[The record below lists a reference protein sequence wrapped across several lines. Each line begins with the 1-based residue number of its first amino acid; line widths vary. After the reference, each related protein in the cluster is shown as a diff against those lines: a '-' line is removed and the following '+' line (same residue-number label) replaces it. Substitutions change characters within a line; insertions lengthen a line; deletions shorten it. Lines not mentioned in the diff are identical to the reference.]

1 MDDQHDEIL
10 VRRSR
15 AEMDGGAA
23 RFEFERPGVRPS
35 DVVSRPSRRW
45 RLRWLFWVLLVLAI
59 VGAVAWYYPRPESQ
73 PKTAGRS
80 QFGGPVPV
88 GVATV
93 QKGDMPVTLT
103 GLGTVTPLATV
114 TVKTQINGYLTQV
127 AFQEGQMVKKGDFL
141 AQIDPRPYQVA
152 LEQAE
157 GQLAKDQALLK
168 NAQLDLVRYNTLVAQ
183 NSVATQTRD
192 TQVSLVAQDQAAI
205 KTDQAQV
212 DAQKLNLVYAH
223 IVSPVTGRVGLRQV
237 DAGNYVQTS
246 DANGIVIV
254 TQLQPISVIFT
265 LPEDNLPAVLKQLH
279 AGASLAATAY
289 DRTNTTE
296 LGKGNLETVDNQID
310 TTTGMVKLR
319 AIFDNEQEIL
329 FPNQFVNVQLL
340 VDTLRD
346 TNIVP
351 TAAIQHGAPG
361 AFVYVVKPDQTAAVQ
376 QVKLGPGDGQHI
388 AVLEGLQPGEKV
400 VVDGSDRLREGAK
413 VTLAATGSPGG
424 TAPGAQQDKGQ
435 PQAASG
441 QGASPPADPPAPADR
456 RSAQPHA
463 QRQDEG
469 QGGGHRRNTQ

>member
-1 MDDQHDEIL
+1 MDDQRSEIL
-10 VRRSR
+10 PRSR
-15 AEMDGGAA
+15 REIDGDVA
-23 RFEFERPGVRPS
+23 RFEFERPGLRPG
-35 DVVSRPSRRW
+35 DVVSRPARRS
-45 RLRWLFWVLLVLAI
+45 RLRWLFWMILVLAI
-59 VGAVAWYYPRPESQ
+59 IGAVVWYYPRPENQ
-73 PKTAGRS
+73 PKTVGRS

-93 QKGDMPVTLT
+93 QKGNMPVTLT

-114 TVKTQINGYLTQV
+114 TVKTQINGYLTEV

-223 IVSPVTGRVGLRQV
+223 IVSLVTGRVGLRQV

-246 DANGIVIV
+246 DPNGIVIV

-289 DRTNTTE
+289 DRTGTTE
-296 LGKGNLETVDNQID
+296 LGRGRLETVDNQID
-310 TTTGMVKLR
+310 TTTGTVKLR

-340 VDTLRD
+340 VDTLSD
-346 TNIVP
+346 TNIVL

-361 AFVYVVKPDQTAAVQ
+361 AFVYVVKPDQTAAVH

-388 AVLEGLQPGEKV
+388 AVLDGLQPGEKV

-413 VTLAATGSPGG
+413 VTLAATGNPAG
-424 TAPGAQQDKGQ
+424 TALDAPQDEAQ
-435 PQAASG
+435 PQTAAG
-441 QGASPPADPPAPADR
+441 QGTSPPADPQAPKDR
-456 RSAQPHA
+456 RSAQPRA
-463 QRQDEG
+463 QQQDEG
-469 QGGGHRRNTQ
+469 PGGGRRRNTQ